1 MRNIKKI
8 FILITAVVFL
18 FAIFAVASM
27 NKKDNLKAEGYI
39 KSVDL
44 GAELGFE
51 EIVDPFALT
60 SIYLSYTEFK
70 ATIAT
75 PTATASAILQVKTD
89 GKKIRF
95 DNANELYQF
104 SVDVSG
110 FKDKNYS
117 NNGTQFDRVH
127 ALLSLDYVL
136 GNDIDYLETQGRAF
150 IPIGYNYEDNNGF
163 YNAEFTG
170 TFDGRGFEIKN
181 LYIADYDDLVILE
194 EERDIMITPYYS
206 MFSLNSGVIKN
217 FGLLDP
223 HFELRIPHDA
233 ITKASH
239 IVGENKG
246 TVKHVFVVYKD
257 KEAGIKMRPQ
267 AGQTTLSYEAAGIV
281 YSNKGIFQDSYYAA
295 EVVIDKTFIKNFDVQ
310 PVLFKNEGGTVASL
324 VYDSTIYALS
334 LIIDGQPFN
343 VTPVNA
349 LNTGKTTTEL
359 KTNGLG
365 NSWFY
370 YPNHRYPAQFGFNED
385 VNGNLIISNAVE
397 FIYFNKLVLLN
408 YHDTDNVY
416 YRNHNYIFT
425 SNVDLRDVA
434 INAYVTPKQ
443 KVSSKIDGNN
453 FHLGYIKIQKGL
465 MMNEDYYSG
474 LFSVFGGELINITI
488 NKAVVDLQSCCP
500 APKLYCHTG
509 LIAGTLENAKIENV
523 KIDASVSLGTKS
535 PGSVNLGIIAGEG
548 YGLIKDTYINGDLT
562 ANTITDP
569 TDLTNISYAI
579 GGVIGRSTMNQ
590 KLTLNRVL
598 YVGDIKGPTSNH
610 ASAIQNLTVY
620 LGGVIG
626 HTFNTIVKDDYYKI
640 MNAGVIRLEE
650 LNTNNLTYY
659 AGGVIGHS
667 EGRAYTLSDNN
678 RNWYHRGTFINN
690 IANINT
696 TTKKVYVSGVAN
708 ANHIE
713 KTEFISLLNEHLTV
727 EYESQTYSRILIDKT
742 YKNSNLV
749 LTPLINSLST
759 YGITVSQSINK
770 GNQEFD
776 YYVPS
781 YGIIRTSGPSLLR
794 FVENQGDVLF
804 DGFSHNSRMVVSG
817 ITPSENVDYLNVIN
831 SGDIT
836 LQNITNTT
844 TSTTQYFNSAT
855 DTSIRVSGITEKLTT
870 DRYMKNSYNE
880 GKIILANISLTRAN
894 LYVGGLVVE
903 NQAGDLHNQDAS
915 TMPKATKGIINSIN
929 YGDITTT
936 KTSAVRGITGR
947 GNTFVGGISSLNRGS
962 IQDTINYGRVT
973 IYNKS
978 TTSSVTFAPTSSSYQ
993 AGIVTA
999 FDAGVIVGG
1008 ITATITSGTSRV
1020 FDTSNGGDIIGVSNH
1035 FVRSGGVVAQ
1045 SLGEEIVAGRVYA
1058 SNETLI
1064 TTIANSIISNGINYN
1079 NVFSITSNIQEYPTT
1094 STNQTFRI
1102 NISSAYDTDH
1112 SQDDQRTYST
1122 TTGTA
1127 HRPGINASAGGV
1139 IGYGLSKMR
1148 RMINHG
1154 RVVSTDVAGGIV
1166 GATYAIGGNNYP
1178 ETYVNID
1185 TAINYGEIR
1194 AYKKGSYNNFDT
1206 TNFDVSS
1213 IGSYLYGVNDTFI
1226 FPNISDELKRL
1237 LPQSKRGIGGVFGRL
1252 QRGGNGIMIGYGPNA
1267 KFDFVVNMNK
1277 DVDLIGRMDQTY
1289 NYSYTSPAFDFRN
1302 AKYYSAREN
1311 DTTSVSLTGFY
1322 FYTTRDFQSA
1332 TSTEVKYTKI
1342 RYIEY
1347 NEGAVRYRQYQGF
1360 GTTITRNNAY
1370 NRGIFH
1376 VVGIAAQVEGDGMYS
1391 RDGTLVSQ
1399 TTTPEWHN
1407 LQPRTSVGEANP
1419 DLGTAY
1425 FPHENGVTIPE
1436 RSFVGGVSYD
1446 AYEEYSYYRRTG
1458 SWWSGYTYEYGRTK
1472 FLRPK
1477 EVPWISENTVIDVDA
1492 INIYDPAFEMRNE
1505 KTVLSDGQPIT
1516 SYISYATN
1524 EILGQRFKPVKP
1536 DGMYVLASSSGSI
1549 YGSTLPINTK
1559 LNQLGKLDGEKP
1571 FDIDYEST
1579 EHQVFEP
1586 ATDPKYQQYV
1596 NLFQVALND
1605 KSRLLTTDQRLSFL
1619 ENNSDYLVSNPT
1631 INHTTKVI
1639 TINYNMALLNT
1650 NQNTVNFSIE
1660 DATLPLRAFI
1670 AAQYDAAT
1678 WPNKDLFRDNL
1689 RIESLSHPNR
1699 VVSKDNYPPSLT
1711 YDFSTN
1717 PTAFTFTGGKWNTIA
1732 SEVTYNIGSFRSY
1745 SEAALADLSLMD
1757 IFYTDYEVEV
1767 RFIQAPTT
1775 VTIRAISYRL
1785 DTQAVVT
1792 IPSSANLSNY
1802 VIATPFNQRVT
1813 LNHREST
1820 SPKILNIGYDFTN
1833 QISIYYRDASNV
1845 EHLVSNEYYEIES
1858 TPVYVNGTYY
1868 DFVSTI
1874 IFSEELKGGTY
1885 LIKYKYYDSDTQK
1898 IVQVTKVS
1906 SANANIEA
1914 FKHENSIL
1922 QFNPSTSIQTT
1933 IPFLYTIDASQ
1944 LVINETVDSSLA
1956 PYLDNTEYSTPFLEV
1971 LEISP
1976 FSKVVSITSSKTYVN
1991 GYVRYTV
1998 NYVIEAENG
2007 TQKTYVHTLDE
2018 EHISL
2023 TSKYVDGAITG
2034 DTILKAEREAEMT
2047 TFGLYYSVIPLEYQH
2062 IFYNLDN
2069 TLDAYLVVE
2078 QVTPNEGISFFVE
2091 DTTLDVLM
2099 DYTVEPGNYSVNIKF
2114 VRTEGATTHEIN
2126 LGTQEFQKLAGTRAY
2141 LNNITFSED
2150 GVELSYPDVYIIDS
2164 STVPANTPIEY
2175 GTDNTNV
2182 LFRTYNGVY
2191 DPVTFYAGINY
2202 DGADL
2207 AGEKHIRIIGE
2218 IDNVDLT
2225 SYAPNLLEFL
2235 PIGAQISR
2243 LYYVYD
2249 EVNGVYNPVW
2259 TTPIGKDATPLEIAT
2274 LETDYTLYPRDQ
2286 SEPDETSVE
2295 DVIITYK
2302 VISEDGLSEVYY
2314 YVSVLDATYNVT
2326 FIFNIFYMD
2335 NGVKKSINSINTF
2348 NTIPI
2353 LVEISNIDTT
2363 LPFIEPKLQVSDF
2376 PSFTTIVSYQNQM
2389 RMYYQAIPVAQESHY
2404 RFRFARNRAGFF
2416 IFNVDLPTIYTYQI
2430 EYNGVELNDVSNYV
2444 EGVEGKYFYINQ
2456 GTRTRT
2462 RRLDIIIYDYEYNGG
2477 WGLQDSDTT
2486 YHP

>member
-1 MRNIKKI
+1 MKNIKKI

-18 FAIFAVASM
+18 FTIFNVSNI
-27 NKKDNLKAEGYI
+27 NKKDNLKAEGYL

-44 GAELGFE
+44 GAELEFE
-51 EIVDPFALT
+51 EIVDPFSLT
-60 SIYLSYTEFK
+60 SNYLSYTEFK
-70 ATIAT
+70 ATVAT
-75 PTATASAILQVKTD
+75 PTATASDILQIKTE

-104 SVDVSG
+104 SVDVSA
-110 FKDKNYS
+110 FIDKNYS
-117 NNGTQFDRVH
+117 NNGTQTERVH

-136 GNDIDYLETQGRAF
+136 GNDIDYLDTQGKAF
-150 IPIGYNYEDNNGF
+150 IPIGYNYDDDISHHS
-163 YNAEFTG
+163 ATFTG
-170 TFDGRGFEIKN
+170 SFDGRGFEIKN
-181 LYIADYDDLVILE
+181 LFITDYDGLVIKE
-194 EERDIMITPYYS
+194 EERDIMVTPYYS
-206 MFSLNSGVIKN
+206 MFSFNSGVIKN
-217 FGLLDP
+217 FGLLNP
-223 HFELRIPHDA
+223 HLALRIPHDA

-239 IVGENKG
+239 IVGENMG
-246 TVKHVFVVYKD
+246 TVEHVFVVYQG
-257 KEAGIKMRPQ
+257 KEAGIIMNTP
-267 AGQTTLSYEAAGIV
+267 AGQTTSSYEAAGLV
-281 YSNKGIFQDSYYAA
+281 YSNKGTFKDAYYAG
-295 EVVIDKTFIKNFDVQ
+295 EFVVNKTVIKNFNVQ
-310 PVLFKNEGGTVASL
+310 PVLYKNEGGIVASL
-324 VYDSTIYALS
+324 VYDSTIYKLNI
-334 LIIDGQPFN
+334 IIDGQPFD
-343 VTPVNA
+343 VTPVNS

-370 YPNHRYPAQFGFNED
+370 YPNFRYPAQFGLNKD
-385 VNGNLIISNAVE
+385 INNNLIISNAVE
-397 FIYFNKLVLLN
+397 FIYFNKLILLN
-408 YHDTDNVY
+408 YYDANNIY

-425 SNVDLRDVA
+425 SNVDLREVA
-434 INAYVTPKQ
+434 NNAYVTPKQ

-453 FHLGYIKIQKGL
+453 FHLGYINIQKGL
-465 MMNEDYYSG
+465 MINEDYYSG
-474 LFSVFGGELINITI
+474 LFSVFGGELLNITI
-488 NKAVVDLQSCCP
+488 NKALVDLQSCCP
-500 APKLYCHTG
+500 APKLNCHTG
-509 LIAGTLENAKIENV
+509 LIAGTLENAKVENV

-535 PGSVNLGIIAGEG
+535 PGSMNLGIIAGDG

-562 ANTITDP
+562 ANTITDS
-569 TDLTNISYAI
+569 TDLTSISYAI

-610 ASAIQNLTVY
+610 TEAIQNLTVY

-640 MNAGVIRLEE
+640 MNAGVIKLEE
-650 LNTNNLTYY
+650 LNANNLTYY
-659 AGGVIGHS
+659 TGGVVGYS

-696 TTKKVYVSGVAN
+696 TTKKVYVSGVVN

-713 KTEFISLLNEHLTV
+713 KTEFIGLLNEHLEI
-727 EYESQTYSRILIDKT
+727 EYESQTYLRMLIDKT
-742 YKNSNLV
+742 YKNSDLV
-749 LTPLINSLST
+749 FTPLINSLST

-776 YYVPS
+776 YFVS
-781 YGIIRTSGPSLLR
+781 SSGIIRTSGPSLLR
-794 FVENQGDVLF
+794 FVENQGNVLF
-804 DGFSHNSRMVVSG
+804 DGFSHDSKMVVSG

-844 TSTTQYFNSAT
+844 TSTTQYFNSSS

-880 GKIILANISLTRAN
+880 GKIIVANISLTRAN

-936 KTSAVRGITGR
+936 KTSVIRGIAGR
-947 GNTFVGGISSLNRGS
+947 GNAFVGGISSLNRGS

-978 TTSSVTFAPTSSSYQ
+978 TTSSVTFAPTTSSYE

-999 FDAGVIVGG
+999 YDAGVVVGG

-1020 FDTSNGGDIIGVSNH
+1020 FDTSNSGDIIGVSNH
-1035 FVRSGGVVAQ
+1035 FVRSGGIVAQ
-1045 SLGEEIVAGRVYA
+1045 SLAKEIEAGRIYA
-1058 SNETLI
+1058 SNEPLI
-1064 TTIANSIISNGINYN
+1064 TTIADSILSNGINYN
-1079 NVFSITSNIQEYPTT
+1079 NVFSITSNIQEYPTR
-1094 STNQTFRI
+1094 STTQRFRI

-1112 SQDDQRTYST
+1112 DQDDQRTYST

-1127 HRPGINASAGGV
+1127 YRPGINASAGGV

-1154 RVVSTDVAGGIV
+1154 RVVSTDVAGGVV
-1166 GATYAIGGNNYP
+1166 GATYAIGGSNYP

-1194 AYKKGSYNNFDT
+1194 AYKKGSYTNFDT
-1206 TNFDVSS
+1206 IDFNVTS
-1213 IGSYLYGVNDTFI
+1213 IESYLYGVNDPFI

-1252 QRGGNGIMIGYGPNA
+1252 QRGGNGIMIGYGANA

-1289 NYSYTSPAFDFRN
+1289 NYSYTSPAFDFRD

-1347 NEGAVRYRQYQGF
+1347 NEGNTRYRQYQGF
-1360 GTTITRNNAY
+1360 GTTITRSNAY

-1436 RSFVGGVSYD
+1436 RSFVGGVSYNP
-1446 AYEEYSYYRRTG
+1446 YEEYSYYNVSG
-1458 SWWSGYTYEYGRTK
+1458 PWWNRTYEYGRTK

-1477 EVPWISENTVIDVDA
+1477 EVPWISENTEIDIDAIDVY
-1492 INIYDPAFEMRNE
+1492 NPAFEMRNE
-1505 KTVLSDGQPIT
+1505 KTILSDGQPIT

-1524 EILGQRFKPVKP
+1524 EILGQSFKPVKP

-1579 EHQVFEP
+1579 EHQIFEP
-1586 ATDPKYQQYV
+1586 DTDPKYQQYV

-1605 KSRLLTTDQRLSFL
+1605 KSRLLTTNQTLAFL
-1619 ENNSDYLVSNPT
+1619 ENNSGYVVNNPS
-1631 INHTTKVI
+1631 INHTTRVI
-1639 TINYNMALLNT
+1639 TFTYNMALLHE
-1650 NQNTVNFSIE
+1650 NQNIVNFSVN
-1660 DATLPLRAFI
+1660 DAALPLRAFI
-1670 AAQYDAAT
+1670 AAPYDTTT
-1678 WPNKDLFRDNL
+1678 WPNKELFRENL
-1689 RIESLSHPNR
+1689 KIESLTYPNR
-1699 VVSKDNYPPSLT
+1699 VASQNHYPPNLT
-1711 YDFSTN
+1711 FDFSIN
-1717 PTAFTFTGGKWNTIA
+1717 SGFTFAGGKWNTTGTEI
-1732 SEVTYNIGSFRSY
+1732 TYNVGSFRSY
-1745 SEAALADLSLMD
+1745 SEAALADDSLMD
-1757 IFYTDYEVEV
+1757 IFYTDYDVEV
-1767 RFIQAPTT
+1767 KFIQAPATP
-1775 VTIRAISYRL
+1775 TIRAISYKL
-1785 DTQAVVT
+1785 DNQAAVN
-1792 IPSSANLSNY
+1792 IPISADLNNY
-1802 VIATPFNQRVT
+1802 IITTEFNESITV
-1813 LNHREST
+1813 NHRDST
-1820 SPKILNIGYDFTN
+1820 VPKILNIGYDFTN
-1833 QISIYYRDASNV
+1833 QIKIYYLDDNSI
-1845 EHLVSNEYYEIES
+1845 EHLVLNEYYQIES
-1858 TPVYVNGTYY
+1858 TPVYLNGANH
-1868 DFVSTI
+1868 DFISTI
-1874 IFSEELKGGTY
+1874 IFSEELRGGTY
-1885 LIKYKYYDSDTQK
+1885 LIKYKYYNSDSEK
-1898 IVQVTKVS
+1898 IIQVTKAK
-1906 SANANIEA
+1906 SADANIEE

-1922 QFNPSTSIQTT
+1922 QYNPSTTIQTT
-1933 IPFLYTIDASQ
+1933 IPFLYTINPSQ
-1944 LVINETVDSSLA
+1944 LSIETTTVSNVA
-1956 PYLDNTEYSTPFLEV
+1956 YLENTKYSTPFLEV

-1976 FSKVVSITSSKTYVN
+1976 FSKIVLITNEKTYID
-1991 GYVRYTV
+1991 GYVRYTIR
-1998 NYVIEAENG
+1998 YTIEAENE
-2007 TQKTYVHTLDE
+2007 TQKIYTHILDE
-2018 EHISL
+2018 DHIAL
-2023 TSKYVDGAITG
+2023 TSKYVDGVIT
-2034 DTILKAEREAEMT
+2034 DDVILKAEREANLT
-2047 TFGLYYSVIPLEYQH
+2047 TFGLYYSDILLEYRQ

-2069 TLDAYLVVE
+2069 TAFAYILVQE
-2078 QVTPNEGISFFVE
+2078 VTPNEGITFLVE
-2091 DTTLDVLM
+2091 DSTLDVLM
-2099 DYTVEPGNYSVNIKF
+2099 DYTVEPGNYTVNIKF
-2114 VRTEGATTHEIN
+2114 VRTEGTTTHEID
-2126 LGTQEFQKLAGTRAY
+2126 LGSQVFQKLEGTRAY
-2141 LNNITFSED
+2141 LNDITFAED
-2150 GVELSYPDVYIIDS
+2150 EIELSDPTIHIIDS
-2164 STVPANTPIEY
+2164 SQETPIEY
-2175 GTDNTNV
+2175 DNNNTNI
-2182 LFRTYNGVY
+2182 LFRTYNESYNPIV
-2191 DPVTFYAGINY
+2191 FYVGINY

-2207 AGEKHIRIIGE
+2207 ANEKHIRIIGE

-2225 SYAPNLLEFL
+2225 SYAPNILEYL
-2235 PIGAQISR
+2235 PIGATISR
-2243 LYYVYD
+2243 LYYELD
-2249 EVNGVYNPVW
+2249 EFDNIVLKE
-2259 TTPIGKDATPLEIAT
+2259 TTPIGKDATLLERET
-2274 LETDYTLYPRDQ
+2274 LNADYTLYPRDQ
-2286 SEPDETSVE
+2286 SEPDDNSEE

-2302 VISEDGLSEVYY
+2302 VTSEDGLSTVYY

-2326 FIFNIFYMD
+2326 FIFNIYYMD
-2335 NGVKKSINSINTF
+2335 NGVKKTINSIDTF

-2353 LVEISNIDTT
+2353 LVEVSNINTN
-2363 LPFIEPKLQVSDF
+2363 LSYVEPALQVSQF
-2376 PSFTTIVSYQNQM
+2376 PPFTTIVNYQNQM
-2389 RMYYQAIPVAQESHY
+2389 RMYYQAIPVNQESHY
-2404 RFRFARNRAGFF
+2404 RFRFARNQAGFF
-2416 IFNVDLPTIYTYQI
+2416 LFNVDLPNNYTYQI
-2430 EYNGVELNDVSNYV
+2430 EYNGVELNDGSNYV
-2444 EGVEGKYFYINQ
+2444 AGAKGKYFYINY

-2462 RRLDIIIYDYEYNGG
+2462 RRLDIIIYDQDYSGG
-2477 WGLQDSDTT
+2477 WGLQDNDKT